1 MARITPSALEK
12 AEVRQLI
19 ESPSKADRQDIFV
32 YILLLTLGGLQF
44 ALSCKTSDFAFD
56 SYYYELAKSILA
68 KTVYGFNSRPEPM
81 VPPGFPVLLA
91 LLMVAVGQS
100 YAVLVRS
107 MAIFTTLGLMAAYE
121 LLKLEE
127 DRHVAAV
134 ACLLMASS
142 PSVFQFST
150 RMIFSDMPYFFTSM
164 LLLWA
169 LARLDSARSRAR
181 AALLWAL
188 CCVLL
193 LVSILLR
200 STGIALAGG
209 ILGWQAVSLF
219 REREVGKSRLVIF
232 LPLVMAGLA
241 VQAAWMQWAARHPV
255 TQWPVHGFQ
264 ESYTAQLRLKNGN
277 NPELGMAT
285 WRDVL
290 KRPVENEDDMAASMV
305 GLFTHKLAAGAWYSP
320 GSFIPLV
327 LLLTG
332 LVSSF
337 RKSGGGITEWYF
349 AGYQSLFL
357 FWPWNF
363 ELRFQLPVAPLAFLY
378 MWRGG
383 AILWR
388 WVRSKPRKVGA
399 VGFATAVL
407 GILSSTIWGWHVR
420 HPSAVACIA
429 VWCVVACVSVVI
441 LARGRDWMG
450 RVTSL
455 WESSVSVRGVRV
467 SRATLAGSITVACM
481 LATGVWAETMVG
493 LENLRTIPESN
504 PTIEAAEWIRGHSTS
519 EAVVMARWEAL
530 AYHYSGHR
538 VIWFP
543 ASTDPQLLMAGIRRN
558 HIRLIVVSEGDDSES
573 YWKPSDSHCF
583 RVLMHAYPGL
593 FRQVHQGPHGQVY
606 EYLPDGAPMT

>member
-1 MARITPSALEK
+1 MARITPSAPGR
-12 AEVRQLI
+12 AGVAQRI
-19 ESPSKADRQDIFV
+19 ESPSKPDRQDIFV

-68 KTVYGFNSRPEPM
+68 KTGYGFNSRPEPM
-81 VPPGFPVLLA
+81 VPPGFPAMLA

-107 MAIFTTLGLMAAYE
+107 MAFFTTLGLTAAYK
-121 LLKLEE
+121 LLKSEE
-127 DRHVAAV
+127 DGRVAAV
-134 ACLLMASS
+134 ACLLLASS
-142 PSVFQFST
+142 PSVFEFST

-164 LLLWA
+164 FLLWA
-169 LARLDSARSRAR
+169 LARLDSARSQAR
-181 AALLWAL
+181 AALLWGL

-209 ILGWQAVSLF
+209 ILGWLTVSLF
-219 REREVGKSRLVIF
+219 REREVGMRRLVIF
-232 LPLVMAGLA
+232 LPMIVAGLA

-255 TQWPVHGFQ
+255 LQWPVHGFQ
-264 ESYTAQLRLKNGN
+264 ESYVAQLRLKNGN

-285 WRDVL
+285 WQDVL
-290 KRPVENEDDMAASMV
+290 QRPVENEDDMAASMV
-305 GLFTHKLAAGAWYSP
+305 SLFTHKLVSGAWYSP
-320 GSFIPLV
+320 SSFIPLV

-337 RKSGGGITEWYF
+337 RRMGGGITEWYF
-349 AGYQSLFL
+349 VGYQCLFL

-383 AILWR
+383 AILWQR
-388 WVRSKPRKVGA
+388 VRNMPRKAGA
-399 VGFATAVL
+399 SGFAAAAL
-407 GILSSTIWGWHVR
+407 GIMGSAIWGWPVR
-420 HPSAVACIA
+420 HPAAVACIA
-429 VWCVVACVSVVI
+429 IWFLAACVSVLV
-441 LARGRDWMG
+441 GRRDVM
-450 RVTSL
+450 RKLTSL
-455 WESSVSVRGVRV
+455 LESTVSARGVRV
-467 SRATLAGSITVACM
+467 SVGALAGGIAVACI

-493 LENLRTIPESN
+493 LENLRTVPESN
-504 PTIEAAEWIRGHSTS
+504 PTIEAAEWIRGHGAAG
-519 EAVVMARWEAL
+519 AVVMARWEAL

-543 ASTDPQLLMAGIRRN
+543 ASTDPELLMAGIRRN
-558 HIRLIVVSEGDDSES
+558 HIRLIVVSEEDDGQS

-583 RVLMHAYPGL
+583 RVLMRAYPGL
-593 FRQVHQGPHGQVY
+593 FRQVHQGQQEQIY
-606 EYLPDGAPMT
+606 EYLPGGMPVT

>member
-1 MARITPSALEK
+1 MQQR
-12 AEVRQLI
+12 I
-19 ESPSKADRQDIFV
+19 ESPSRPDRQDIFV

-68 KTVYGFNSRPEPM
+68 KTGYGFNSRPEPM
-81 VPPGFPVLLA
+81 VPPGFPAMLA

-107 MAIFTTLGLMAAYE
+107 MAFFTTLGLTAAYK
-121 LLKLEE
+121 LLKSEE
-127 DRHVAAV
+127 DGRVAAV
-134 ACLLMASS
+134 ACLLLASS
-142 PSVFQFST
+142 PSVFEFST

-169 LARLDSARSRAR
+169 LARLDSARSQAR
-181 AALLWAL
+181 AALLWGL

-209 ILGWQAVSLF
+209 ILGWLTVSLF
-219 REREVGKSRLVIF
+219 RERKVGMRRLVIF
-232 LPLVMAGLA
+232 LPMVIAGLA

-255 TQWPVHGFQ
+255 LQWPVHGFQ
-264 ESYTAQLRLKNGN
+264 ESYVAQLRLKNGN

-285 WRDVL
+285 WQDVL
-290 KRPVENEDDMAASMV
+290 QRPVENEDGMAASMV
-305 GLFTHKLAAGAWYSP
+305 SLFTHKLVAGAWYSP
-320 GSFIPLV
+320 SSFIPLV

-337 RKSGGGITEWYF
+337 RRMGGGITEWYF
-349 AGYQSLFL
+349 VAYQCLFL

-383 AILWR
+383 GILWQR
-388 WVRSKPRKVGA
+388 VRNMPRKAGA
-399 VGFATAVL
+399 FGFAAAAL
-407 GILSSTIWGWHVR
+407 GIMGSAIWGWPVR
-420 HPSAVACIA
+420 HPAAVACIA
-429 VWCVVACVSVVI
+429 IWFLAACLSVVI
-441 LARGRDWMG
+441 LVGGQGVMRKLTCLR
-450 RVTSL
+450 
-455 WESSVSVRGVRV
+455 ESTVSARGVRV
-467 SRATLAGSITVACM
+467 SAGVLAGGIAVACI
-481 LATGVWAETMVG
+481 LATGVWAETVVG
-493 LENLRTIPESN
+493 LENLRTVPESN
-504 PTIEAAEWIRGHSTS
+504 PTIEAAEWIRGHSVS
-519 EAVVMARWEAL
+519 GAVVMARWEAL

-543 ASTDPQLLMAGIRRN
+543 ASTDPGLLMAGIRRN
-558 HIRLIVVSEGDDSES
+558 HIRLIVVSEEDDGQS

-583 RVLMHAYPGL
+583 KVLMHAYPGL
-593 FRQVHQGPHGQVY
+593 FRQVQQGPHEQVY
-606 EYLPDGAPMT
+606 EYFPGGMPVT